1 MIFISFLFLVAMA
14 LPLLLKIVTLN
25 LKKEIFGI
33 SPIILLDAT
42 VCFYTALD
50 SVIGYG
56 IGIYSGLFLSGIRD
70 FNLYNFSFIVLHDLS
85 VFVVHFLL
93 MLFNL
98 YYLDSF
104 IFNPLNYLGFDLG
117 IFVFGD
123 LDIVT
128 YPHYLTLLP
137 IFPVNKFKNIY
148 NLKFM
153 STKTVNYD
161 LDSKFENSSMNNDLS
176 KIIGGGYTSYKNIEP
191 IGFINDLLNN
201 KKLLIKK
208 ISNYL
213 ATLEIDKTYTILP
226 IIRWINDDT
235 GLSNSITVSE
245 SLKINKLVDKE
256 LLANIIYKDLLKSA
270 YKYNVINNNSEFM
283 LMNRV

>member
-25 LKKEIFGI
+25 LKKEIIGI

-42 VCFYTALD
+42 VCIYTALD

-70 FNLYNFSFIVLHDLS
+70 FNLYNFSFIVLQDLS

-137 IFPVNKFKNIY
+137 IFAVNNFKNIY

-176 KIIGGGYTSYKNIEP
+176 KIIGGGYLSYKNIES
-191 IGFINDLLNN
+191 IGFVNDLLDNKPIFI
-201 KKLLIKK
+201 KKLDK
-208 ISNYL
+208 YL
-213 ATLEIDKTYTILP
+213 DNLETNKTYTLLP
-226 IIRWINDDT
+226 VIRWINDDT
-235 GLSNSITVSE
+235 GFSNSITVSN
-245 SLKINKLVDKE
+245 SLKIHKFVDKV
-256 LLANIIYKDLLKSA
+256 LLAENISKSMRKSLH
-270 YKYNVINNNSEFM
+270 KYNLIQNNSEIV